1 MHPVVWD
8 HLCVTDVLDSSFTN
22 LTGSA
27 RIYKLVHTCST
38 VTTPDLHQLTSAC
51 YQSSGALFDSTVCC
65 LGERLM
71 SSTAF
76 SSAHSTTVEHDFH
89 IVHNVDNRSPEID
102 PFWYVGRG
110 VRPIGRFGKRHSSV
124 GALGNGEMH
133 PVVRTLELLLNSL
146 KNKQKLE
153 KVLNGEDR
161 DWLP

>member
-1 MHPVVWD
+1 MLPGRVADVRH
-8 HLCVTDVLDSSFTN
+8 CV
-22 LTGSA
+22 
-27 RIYKLVHTCST
+27 
-38 VTTPDLHQLTSAC
+38 
-51 YQSSGALFDSTVCC
+51 
-65 LGERLM
+65 LM
-71 SSTAF
+71 SRWLLAALALLLLLSSSF

-124 GALGNGEMH
+124 EALGSGGMQ

-146 KNKQKLE
+146 RNKENLG